1 MTNGEYASL
10 DEEGHGALWLLGW
23 GLGHPSLDSQFGWD
37 LANAYAV
44 AEIAPQV
51 YRFSGYAGPEKNSLP
66 GQRIRT
72 DYLDFKF
79 YKQHAWDTEFKT
91 SQITLEGNLLKLAV
105 PNDKGCANINLNG
118 INLEEGA
125 FYMFTVD
132 LTNGIDKAIIRCEK
146 Q

>member
-51 YRFSGYAGPEKNSLP
+51 YRFSGYAGPEKIL
-66 GQRIRT
+66 
-72 DYLDFKF
+72 YLDNV
-79 YKQHAWDTEFKT
+79 YVQTIWILNSINNMHG
-91 SQITLEGNLLKLAV
+91 ILNLK
-105 PNDKGCANINLNG
+105 PHKSH
-118 INLEEGA
+118 
-125 FYMFTVD
+125 
-132 LTNGIDKAIIRCEK
+132 
-146 Q
+146 

>member
-51 YRFSGYAGPEKNSLP
+51 YRFSGYAGPEKNSLH

-72 DYLDFKF
+72 DYLDLNSINNM
-79 YKQHAWDTEFKT
+79 HG
-91 SQITLEGNLLKLAV
+91 ILNLK
-105 PNDKGCANINLNG
+105 PHKSH
-118 INLEEGA
+118 
-125 FYMFTVD
+125 
-132 LTNGIDKAIIRCEK
+132 
-146 Q
+146 